1 MRNTLYRPELLYSN
15 GRFIANGEVLVS
27 EDGQFLET
35 PEKEKTSS
43 TSIVDL
49 PGKALLPGFV
59 NGHSHSFQRL
69 IRGKS
74 ESRIVSG
81 KDFWSWRGTMYHAAS
96 QLDPQDVY
104 DVARMAFLE
113 MVLAGTTTV
122 GEFHYLHNAPGGQA
136 YDDPNLLSKQVIA
149 AARSVGLRIVLLRTA
164 YLRSGHELPQD
175 PGQAR
180 FFEST
185 GAFIENMSALIRD
198 LSATQSEVR
207 FGVAPHSVR
216 AVPLHDLSEIAAWSR
231 ENKLPLH
238 MHIAEQVAENMAC
251 LREYGSTPVQ
261 LLSKEKLLGADFTA
275 VHAIHISGDEIAMLA
290 DANATICSCPTT
302 ERNLGD
308 GILAAD
314 HVMAAGIRVAFGS
327 DSQAQ
332 IDPLE
337 DARELDY
344 HLRLEQRER
353 AILDP
358 IAAQTLASRL
368 FDCATVHGA
377 RSLALPGG
385 ALTPGSFSD
394 FFTVDLNDVSIAG
407 HSVEDL
413 LPIIVFALNRSAI
426 RDVVVNGRF
435 ILRDQKH
442 VLQDEIVSR
451 YKETHRKVWQNIGLV
466 TLRER
471 GDSTSLQSDS
481 HPSRSIRR

>member
-1 MRNTLYRPELLYSN
+1 
-15 GRFIANGEVLVS
+15 
-27 EDGQFLET
+27 
-35 PEKEKTSS
+35 
-43 TSIVDL
+43 
-49 PGKALLPGFV
+49 
-59 NGHSHSFQRL
+59 
-69 IRGKS
+69 
-74 ESRIVSG
+74 
-81 KDFWSWRGTMYHAAS
+81 MYHAAG

-122 GEFHYLHNAPGGQA
+122 GEFHYLHNAPNGQP

-149 AARSVGLRIVLLRTA
+149 AARSVGIRIVLLRTA
-164 YLRSGHELPQD
+164 YLRSGYELPHD

-185 GAFIENMSALIRD
+185 NAFLENTSALIRYS
-198 LSATQSEVR
+198 SATPSEVR

-216 AVPLHDLSEIAAWSR
+216 AVPLPALIEIAAWSSH
-231 ENKLPLH
+231 NNLPLH
-238 MHIAEQVAENMAC
+238 MHVAEQVAENAAC

-261 LLSKEKLLGADFTA
+261 LLSKEKVLRPHFTA

-290 DANATICSCPTT
+290 EASATICSCPTT

-308 GILAAD
+308 GIIAAD
-314 HVMAAGIRVAFGS
+314 NVMAAGIRVAFGS

-344 HLRLEQRER
+344 HLRLEHQAR
-353 AILDP
+353 AILDGMEG
-358 IAAQTLASRL
+358 QTLASRL
-368 FDCATVHGA
+368 FDCATIHGA
-377 RSLALPGG
+377 RALDLPAGG
-385 ALTPGSFSD
+385 LTPGSFAD

-407 HSVEDL
+407 HAAEDL

-442 VLQDEIVSR
+442 ALQDEIVSR
-451 YKETHRKVWQNIGLV
+451 YRETHRKVWQNPRIG
-466 TLRER
+466 
-471 GDSTSLQSDS
+471 DAPST
-481 HPSRSIRR
+481 R